1 MTFRAGQTVTGPS
14 LSGPVTGTVIRVR
27 PSIIDR
33 SVLIVDIDVDG
44 QEHHVPAEDCA
55 LARAP
60 RAATPEEPVTA
71 TTEAPRAD
79 QQAPAPSHGWM
90 HPNNSHLAH
99 WGDGT
104 RVLCGRMVP
113 AGTEIV
119 GTDPYA
125 DVQRCSKC
133 DKTLQRDL
141 KTTVQKR
148 LAAGRTD
155 FPASEEAGDAAE
167 SPAYAPQAGDDVR
180 VRTGRHDVAV
190 IVNVRGDEVQVLYA
204 DGTRPWVPVSA
215 LEKAHTAEQPE
226 QAQPAAAPAPEVAW
240 AVGMTVE
247 FTYGWP
253 QPDTREQGVI
263 TKIFDDGN
271 RRYNKDC
278 QVKYSKAFYYRNFD
292 DFTLVEVQESA
303 PATAEPVEE
312 SQPAAPAPAAQF
324 EVPQFEAPTLGL
336 QTVPWNRI
344 LNSSLNPRKH
354 FDADSLRELAVS
366 IYRKGLQQNLV
377 ARPHPDR
384 PGYFEIAAGERRWRA
399 IGLLTQGFEVDGHEW
414 LEWPASTP
422 VNVLVQDLTDL
433 ELLEV
438 ATAENV
444 QRRRMTPI
452 EEADAFA
459 ALADHGSPVE
469 DIAAKFGYT
478 RRTVIRRIQISRALS
493 PLLRDEFN
501 TGNLTLAQVE
511 VLVTVAP
518 EVQEAVW
525 NGYLRSNPRLYP
537 PEHIRKHLPNNLF
550 LVRHRQFPPAWY
562 TGGVVEADLFDDV
575 EPYFQ
580 DPAQAM
586 ECQLRHARVLAD
598 QDVAGGAAFAEVVL
612 NAMRHHYGDSGSG
625 VVYSVKNSG
634 EMERWENIGA
644 RRSWSPLPDGGYSI
658 KNPAP
663 DSSAS
668 SSTPQGA
675 ATQSSAAQ
683 ASAPQAAQ
691 TPEPRYP
698 APWSLDDI
706 RIDAALTGPDRR
718 RRLQA
723 AYILDSML
731 DREVPHIT
739 PELTSAADRLE
750 LLFSTHLKRNGDGWT
765 LGAEPKDETAELA
778 VATEI
783 LRLLLTLTGADLDTL
798 FYGYF
803 HRELS
808 FSNTAAP
815 TALGNLDPFTLTEGF
830 LAACDTLA
838 LQEIWDDAG
847 LGDRA
852 NTTDEYLRS
861 MLLEE
866 APALAARGFLPRPL
880 RPEAADD

>member
-14 LSGPVTGTVIRVR
+14 LSGPVTGTVVRVR

-44 QEHHVPAEDCA
+44 QEYNLPAEDCA
-55 LARAP
+55 IARAP

-71 TTEAPRAD
+71 TAEAPRAD
-79 QQAPAPSHGWM
+79 QPAPAPSHGWM

-113 AGTEIV
+113 DGTEIV
-119 GTDPYA
+119 NADPHA

-133 DKTLQRDL
+133 DKALQRDL
-141 KTTVQKR
+141 K
-148 LAAGRTD
+148 AAVESSD
-155 FPASEEAGDAAE
+155 SPAE
-167 SPAYAPQAGDDVR
+167 SPAYAPQVGDDVR

-204 DGTRPWVPVSA
+204 DGTRPWVPASA

-226 QAQPAAAPAPEVAW
+226 QIQPATATAPEASW

-247 FTYGWP
+247 FTYP
-253 QPDTREQGVI
+253 HPNPDSRAQGII

-271 RRYNKDC
+271 RRYDKDC
-278 QVKYSKAFYYRNFD
+278 QVKYGNAFYYRNFD
-292 DFTLVEVQESA
+292 DLTLIEVQESA
-303 PATAEPVEE
+303 PAPAEPVKEP
-312 SQPAAPAPAAQF
+312 QPTAPATAAQF

-336 QTVPWNRI
+336 QAVPWNRI

-384 PGYFEIAAGERRWRA
+384 PGHFEIAAGERRWRA

-612 NAMRHHYGDSGSG
+612 NAMRHHYGENGNG
-625 VVYSVKNSG
+625 VVYSVKNGG

-644 RRSWSPLPDGGYSI
+644 RRSWSPLPDGGYSV
-658 KNPAP
+658 KNPTP
-663 DSSAS
+663 DSSVPS
-668 SSTPQGA
+668 SSGTQGA
-675 ATQSSAAQ
+675 ATQ
-683 ASAPQAAQ
+683 PGAAQ
-691 TPEPRYP
+691 TSAVQADRPAVPRYP
-698 APWSLDDI
+698 APWSLEDI

-765 LGAEPKDETAELA
+765 LSAEPKDETAELA

-783 LRLLLTLTGADLDTL
+783 LRLLLTLTSADLDTL

-830 LAACDTLA
+830 MGGCDTLA

-866 APALAARGFLPRPL
+866 APTLAARGFLPRPL